1 MASITSTQSQSTVQ
15 TQGVWAWIWQRI
27 TAALLLFFLGTH
39 IFVLHYIPAN
49 LNIDFAGV
57 AIRFKST
64 LYFIVD
70 SGLLAA
76 SLFHGLNGVR
86 NIVFDYVVSDRKR
99 NFVTL
104 LLLVTGLGFFIWG
117 AYALMFFIK

>member
-1 MASITSTQSQSTVQ
+1 MASITSAQTQAPAQ
-15 TQGVWAWIWQRI
+15 TQGVWAWILQRV
-27 TAALLLFFLGTH
+27 TAALLLFLLGTH

-49 LNIDFAGV
+49 MNIDFAGV
-57 AIRFKST
+57 AFRFKSMMY
-64 LYFIVD
+64 LVID

-104 LLLVTGLGFFIWG
+104 LLVVTGLGFFIWG